1 MAGPE
6 GAQEAVET
14 FNKRLDAVQAR
25 EVNAL
30 ASAYAPVNSA
40 ARKNAAA
47 LAKVA
52 KAKDLKPWQ
61 VMRLGMMKDLEKQV
75 AGEMK
80 QFTDIATAQI
90 TQGQAAAV
98 VLSQEM
104 TEAAMAAGLPPGITP
119 NMLARQGVT
128 WSRLP
133 REAFANFVGIS
144 ADGAPLGKLLEP
156 LGPDT
161 VRAVREGV
169 GEGIALGYS
178 PRKTADLVSLK
189 SGMGLTRALAIS
201 RTETLRAHREASRLQ
216 YAANPDLIK
225 GYRRMAAK
233 DDRVCMACIV
243 LDGNLYGN
251 DQALDA
257 HVNCRCAIVPEMVTY
272 GDLGMTIPEPPKP
285 EGALGWFN
293 SQSPAVQKKMMG
305 AGKYKAFNAGAIDY
319 FDFVKKTRHPVW
331 GTTAVVT
338 PIKEIVTDMGGPLTQ
353 WLAHEAAKEAAIK
366 VATKKTIKKAKPKL
380 PSTEAEVIPKRRE
393 VTNVSS
399 RFKGPADDLAKWE
412 DAPDDL
418 SRVSN
423 VQILNATPEGQELGI
438 AIESWASG
446 GNEAHRRGATKWLS
460 GSNDLIEE
468 GERLGAQIAEAVSVS
483 PPLNVKTHRGF
494 IFNGKSIDEVEEIY
508 KVGAK
513 TDVQISSFSI
523 DTDIA
528 ERFAGRGIDAANN
541 TSVVLNVEPG
551 AKGLN
556 VSPVS
561 RYLSEKERILHGRFE
576 VIKVHREIGGYSP
589 KDMLGKPV
597 PNVLHVDIRQI
608 NNFVREGR

>member
-6 GAQEAVET
+6 GAQEAVER
-14 FNKRLDAVQAR
+14 FNKGLDAVQAR

-30 ASAYAPVNSA
+30 ASAYTPVNAA

-47 LAKVA
+47 LTKVA
-52 KAKDLKPWQ
+52 QTQKLKPWQ

-75 AGEMK
+75 AEEMGNFIK
-80 QFTDIATAQI
+80 IANTQI

-98 VLSQEM
+98 ALSQQA
-104 TEAAMAAGLPPGITP
+104 TQATMAAGLPPGITP
-119 NMLARQGVT
+119 NMLARQGIT

-133 REAFANFVGIS
+133 SEAFANFIGIS

-156 LGPDT
+156 LGPET

-169 GEGIALGYS
+169 GEGIALGYG

-257 HVNCRCAIVPEMVTY
+257 HVNCRCAIIPEMVTY
-272 GDLGMTIPEPPKP
+272 GDLGLPLPEPPKP

-293 SQSPAVQKKMMG
+293 SQSPDVQKKMMG
-305 AGKYKAFNAGAIDY
+305 ASKYKAFQAGEIDF
-319 FDFVKKTRHPVW
+319 FDFVTKTKHPVW
-331 GTTAVVT
+331 GQAAVAT
-338 PIKEIVTDMGGPLTQ
+338 PMKDMVTDSGVSLTK
-353 WLAHEAAKEAAIK
+353 WLAVEKAKEAPIK
-366 VATKKTIKKAKPKL
+366 IATKAKPKGKAKV

-399 RFKGPADDLAKWE
+399 RFQGPVDELAKLD
-412 DAPDDL
+412 DAVNDTQ
-418 SRVSN
+418 RVA
-423 VQILNATPEGQELGI
+423 NAQKLMETPEGMELNR
-438 AIESWASG
+438 AINSFTGG
-446 GNEAHRRGATKWLS
+446 GNEVHRRGATKYMS
-460 GSNDLIEE
+460 GSDDFIEFAEEAGAKLTEAAGVAPPVNVPTMRGWRSHKKTIEE
-468 GERLGAQIAEAVSVS
+468 VEAQYAVGSKFD
-483 PPLNVKTHRGF
+483 L
-494 IFNGKSIDEVEEIY
+494 
-508 KVGAK
+508 
-513 TDVQISSFSI
+513 QISSFS
-523 DTDIA
+523 TRREVA
-528 ERFAGRGIDAANN
+528 EKFSGYGSGGTRNP
-541 TSVVLNVEPG
+541 SVIYHVNPE
-551 AKGLN
+551 ARGLN
-556 VSPVS
+556 ISPVS
-561 RYLSEKERILHGRFE
+561 GFLDEHERIMQGKYE
-576 VIKVHREIGGYSP
+576 VLKVYREEKLIGGSNRTF
-589 KDMLGKPV
+589 L
-597 PNVLHVDIRQI
+597 NIELRQI
-608 NNFVREGR
+608 GTFVKEAR